1 MKNFR
6 MILIGCFLMIAAFAK
21 AQTISGRLVDEQQ
34 QALAYANIVLQ
45 QPDSTF
51 VAGTTSDEK
60 GSFRFSKVAEGDYRM
75 VVSNIGYESLYMN
88 LQGFSNSVSLGTLT
102 MKEASEVLEEVNVTA
117 NAVVKKVD
125 RQIVFPTKNQLKSS
139 SSGYDLLAKLMLPDL
154 RIDPIQNKIANL
166 TVVKWKSVSTM

>member
-6 MILIGCFLMIAAFAK
+6 MILICCFLMIAACAK

-75 VVSNIGYESLYMN
+75 VVSNIGYESLYMIYRD
-88 LQGFSNSVSLGTLT
+88 SVIQSVW
-102 MKEASEVLEEVNVTA
+102 EH
-117 NAVVKKVD
+117 
-125 RQIVFPTKNQLKSS
+125 
-139 SSGYDLLAKLMLPDL
+139 LP
-154 RIDPIQNKIANL
+154 
-166 TVVKWKSVSTM
+166 